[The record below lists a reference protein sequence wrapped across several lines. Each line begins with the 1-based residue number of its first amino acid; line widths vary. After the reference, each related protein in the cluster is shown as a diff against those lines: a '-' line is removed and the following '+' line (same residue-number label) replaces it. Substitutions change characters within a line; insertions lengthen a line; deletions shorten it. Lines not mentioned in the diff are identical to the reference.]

1 MHGTYIL
8 AETATGIVLVDQHAA
23 HERLVYERMKE
34 ALARHGVAR
43 QMLLLPEIVELDP
56 ALADRLAARAEELA
70 EFGLVL
76 EPFGTGAVIVREV
89 PALVP
94 GLDVRALVRDL
105 ADELAEWGDA
115 LALRERV
122 ESVCGTLACHSS
134 VRAGNRLTPRR
145 DGRALAPDGGDPEQ
159 RPMQPRPPDLCRTGS
174 RRYRAPVRAA
184 VGGRYPAPAAR
195 LPSPRFVGLIPAG
208 TIAMTWRRAML
219 EVWSWP
225 TPNGHKVHI
234 ALEELGLEYQ
244 VIPVN
249 IGAGDQFKPEFLKI
263 TRNHRIP
270 AIVDPD
276 GPGGKPFTLFESA
289 AILIY
294 LSEKTGGKL
303 IPKDPIGRYKCL
315 EWMMFQMGGVGPM
328 FGQWNH
334 FGAYAPEKV
343 PYAIE
348 RYTNEV
354 KRLTRVLNHRL
365 EEAHW
370 LAGDEYSMADI
381 ITFPWIRTAAETGA
395 RFAER
400 GSLDSPNIRRSSAGM
415 TRSRRARRCS
425 AASRCWP
432 TSSATARSTTPSART
447 RSAR

>member
-1 MHGTYIL
+1 
-8 AETATGIVLVDQHAA
+8 
-23 HERLVYERMKE
+23 
-34 ALARHGVAR
+34 
-43 QMLLLPEIVELDP
+43 
-56 ALADRLAARAEELA
+56 
-70 EFGLVL
+70 
-76 EPFGTGAVIVREV
+76 
-89 PALVP
+89 
-94 GLDVRALVRDL
+94 
-105 ADELAEWGDA
+105 
-115 LALRERV
+115 
-122 ESVCGTLACHSS
+122 
-134 VRAGNRLTPRR
+134 
-145 DGRALAPDGGDPEQ
+145 
-159 RPMQPRPPDLCRTGS
+159 
-174 RRYRAPVRAA
+174 
-184 VGGRYPAPAAR
+184 
-195 LPSPRFVGLIPAG
+195 
-208 TIAMTWRRAML
+208 ML
-219 EVWSWP
+219 ELWSWP

-234 ALEELGLEYQ
+234 ALEELGLEYR

-249 IGAGDQFKPEFLKI
+249 IGAGDQFKPEFLAI

-294 LSEKTGGKL
+294 LSEKTGGRL

-315 EWMMFQMGGVGPM
+315 EWMMFQMGGIGPM

-365 EEAHW
+365 DETPW

-381 ITFPWIRTAAETGA
+381 ITFPWIRTASEAGV

-400 GSLDSPNIRRSSAGM
+400 GSLDFAEYPSVKRWYNEIA
-415 TRSRRARRCS
+415 ARPAVQRGLAVLS
-425 AASRCWP
+425 DQQRDRKIDDVERENTFGKTQFAMR
-432 TSSATARSTTPSART
+432 
-447 RSAR
+447 